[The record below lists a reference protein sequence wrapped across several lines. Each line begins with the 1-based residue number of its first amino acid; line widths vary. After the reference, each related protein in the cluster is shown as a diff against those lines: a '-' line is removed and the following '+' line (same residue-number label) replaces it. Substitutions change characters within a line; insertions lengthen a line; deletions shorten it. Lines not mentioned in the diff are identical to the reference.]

1 MKKKVGIGAL
11 FLVVASVIFIL
22 SDNSIWIIDSI
33 KYKFNFATGDKIR
46 SIGDIFESQYAHYF
60 LWNGRYVAHCICQLF
75 VSFFSKEIFSGVNAL
90 MYIALVVLVIRNVTE
105 RPLSIRLVLSAT
117 CLVLFFCD
125 TQYVPA
131 CQIGYIWMAV
141 LVLLFLRLYFNYAKK
156 NRLSLMICVGLLLFS
171 MIAGNGQEALNVGVG
186 GALIIFALTH
196 IRTLTVAQWYMTVG
210 FGIGG
215 LFLCLSPG
223 TMGRTE
229 GMVTSPIYSVIN
241 FFLSLR
247 ATYILLVI
255 LLYKLVRRRI
265 TLLRFYHENA
275 FLINAIIV
283 LIIFNFLIGVGGT
296 RQLFGIEL
304 FSSLL
309 VLRLLKD
316 QSFSKP
322 VLCIFLIALV
332 GIYILKYIEIRKAD
346 DSYREL
352 SEKIA
357 ENPTGPFFIDF
368 PNFNPYIH
376 PTDIYRYGVY
386 LDFALISMVWETTE
400 SQDIDLIPCY
410 PTKAEKF
417 FAAPVINRSYQY
429 LPGEFMLM
437 QSKKNPKKF
446 TLHRSI
452 HIFGIRIP
460 LPPYAVEF
468 DAESHLNTD
477 EYNIL
482 YLPSIL
488 PVIENDSVTI
498 D

>member
-1 MKKKVGIGAL
+1 MRQKIEIA
-11 FLVVASVIFIL
+11 VIFIL
-22 SDNSIWIIDSI
+22 MAITIFIFSDNSIWIIDSI
-33 KYKFNFATGDKIR
+33 KYKFNFATGEKIR
-46 SIGDIFESQYAHYF
+46 SIGDIFESQYTHYF
-60 LWNGRYVAHCICQLF
+60 LWNGRYVAHWLCQLF

-90 MYIALVVLVIRNVTE
+90 MYIVLVVLVIRNVTDSS
-105 RPLSIRLVLSAT
+105 LSTRLVLSAI

-125 TQYVPA
+125 TQYVPP

-141 LVLLFLRLYFNYAKK
+141 LVLLFLRLYFNYAK
-156 NRLSLMICVGLLLFS
+156 NPRLSLPIYAGLFLIS
-171 MIAGNGQEALNVGVG
+171 MIIGNGHEALNVGVG
-186 GALIIFALTH
+186 GALIIFTLTH
-196 IRTLTVAQWYMTVG
+196 LRKLTVAQWCMTVG

-229 GMVTSPIYSVIN
+229 EMVTSPIYSVIN

-247 ATYILLVI
+247 VTYILLAI
-255 LLYKLVRRRI
+255 LIYKLCRRQI
-265 TLLRFYHENA
+265 TLQDFYRDNA
-275 FLINAIIV
+275 FFINAITV
-283 LIIFNFLIGVGGT
+283 LIIFNFMIGVGGT

-309 VLRLLKD
+309 VLRLLKH

-322 VLCIFLIALV
+322 VLCTFLIALV
-332 GIYILKYIEIRKAD
+332 GIYTLKYIEIRKGN
-346 DSYREL
+346 DSYRQL

-368 PNFNPYIH
+368 PAFNPYIH
-376 PTDIYRYGVY
+376 PTDIFRYGVY
-386 LDFALISMVWETTE
+386 LDFALLSIVWETIG
-400 SQDIDLIPCY
+400 SQDINLIPCY
-410 PTKAEKF
+410 PAEAEKI
-417 FAAPVINRSYQY
+417 FAEPVTNRSYQY

-437 QSKKNPKKF
+437 QSKSTPKKF

-452 HIFGIRIP
+452 NLFGIRIP

-468 DAESHLNTD
+468 DADSHLNTD
-477 EYNIL
+477 DYNIL
-482 YLPSIL
+482 YLPRIL
-488 PVIENDSVTI
+488 PVIENESVTI

>member
-1 MKKKVGIGAL
+1 MKKNIGIGAL
-11 FLVVASVIFIL
+11 LFVVASVIFIL

-33 KYKFNFATGDKIR
+33 KYKFNFATGEKIR
-46 SIGDIFESQYAHYF
+46 SIGDISESQYAHYF
-60 LWNGRYVAHCICQLF
+60 LWNGRYVAHWLCQLF

-90 MYIALVVLVIRNVTE
+90 MYIVLVVLVIRNVTL
-105 RPLSIRLVLSAT
+105 RKLSTRLVLSAI

-125 TQYVPA
+125 TPYDPPR
-131 CQIGYIWMAV
+131 QIGYIWMAV
-141 LVLLFLRLYFNYAKK
+141 LVLLFLRLYFNYAK
-156 NRLSLMICVGLLLFS
+156 NPRLSLPICGGLLLFS
-171 MIAGNGQEALNVGVG
+171 IIVGNGHEAFNVGVG
-186 GALIIFALTH
+186 GALIIFTLTH
-196 IRTLTVAQWYMTVG
+196 LRKLTAAQWCMTIG

-215 LFLCLSPG
+215 LFLCMSPG
-223 TMGRTE
+223 TIGRTE
-229 GMVTSPIYSVIN
+229 EMVTSPIYSVIN

-247 ATYILLVI
+247 VPYILLAVLI
-255 LLYKLVRRRI
+255 YKLSRRRI
-265 TLLRFYHENA
+265 TLQDFYRDNT
-275 FLINAIIV
+275 FFINTITV

-304 FSSLL
+304 FSSIL

-322 VLCIFLIALV
+322 VLCIFTLAII
-332 GIYILKYIEIRKAD
+332 GIYILKYIDIRKAY

-357 ENPTGPFFIDF
+357 EKPTGPFFIDF
-368 PNFNPYIH
+368 PVFNPYIN
-376 PTDIYRYGVY
+376 PTDVFRYGVY
-386 LDFALISMVWETTE
+386 LDYAIISMVWETVD

-410 PTKAEKF
+410 PTEAEKF
-417 FAAPVINRSYQY
+417 FAEPAINRSYQY

-452 HIFGIRIP
+452 HLFGIRIP

-488 PVIENDSVTI
+488 SVIENDSVTI